1 MASKS
6 LKILNVIK
14 TWKWFQFIVLKFW
27 NILNIVMNKPIR
39 NI

>member
-6 LKILNVIK
+6 LNILNVIE
-14 TWKWFQFIVLKFW
+14 TWKWQNILRFW